1 MFPFKKKELQPF
13 CFEHLSE
20 MMPDG
25 DSDSAKAETAVAYAC
40 SQLDCLINYNASS
53 GYFIATKEGDRVEQR
68 TMPGIHCPNDGT
80 PMYLAEI
87 NPEHKSYRLWK
98 CPQCRKSVTNLESMQ
113 ARGQSA

>member
-1 MFPFKKKELQPF
+1 MVIARRPKLRSRMPARSWTVLLTTTLPAGTSSPPRKGTG
-13 CFEHLSE
+13 LSK
-20 MMPDG
+20 G
-25 DSDSAKAETAVAYAC
+25 RCRA
-40 SQLDCLINYNASS
+40 I
-53 GYFIATKEGDRVEQR
+53 IATKEGDRVEQR